1 MRTKRMVIEQY
12 GEDMAIRG
20 YRVMAFV
27 TALGGISLDDSVN
40 VIEKDMEYI
49 WNYFAES
56 QSRVELFFNFIS
68 ESSEKDSISAIKPNL
83 IGELIFLYEWGDLNK
98 NSKANWIYALKNNID
113 ALAFLSRCIVDWST
127 ESISLCETLL
137 DIVNNP
143 KSVDVVTF
151 IIKIFSMAVQEAPT
165 EHLKMKYLN
174 IISEINID
182 SIFSMSIDKSR
193 LISLHNEIACVLRTS
208 NRYRELAIEHY
219 QKILILQEKG
229 EDKID
234 A

>member
-1 MRTKRMVIEQY
+1 MLADAYINNKTIDSLDSKAIYKHYIMRTKRMVIEQY

-83 IGELIFLYEWGDLNK
+83 M
-98 NSKANWIYALKNNID
+98 
-113 ALAFLSRCIVDWST
+113 
-127 ESISLCETLL
+127 
-137 DIVNNP
+137 VN
-143 KSVDVVTF
+143 
-151 IIKIFSMAVQEAPT
+151 
-165 EHLKMKYLN
+165 
-174 IISEINID
+174 
-182 SIFSMSIDKSR
+182 
-193 LISLHNEIACVLRTS
+193 
-208 NRYRELAIEHY
+208 
-219 QKILILQEKG
+219 
-229 EDKID
+229 
-234 A
+234 